1 VIKDGLTQ
9 YQMVL
14 FGGYMVDIRF
24 GKTLF
29 SLLCRVCRGSGT
41 LFSMNI
47 TIARLIDD
55 HRGIRENPAGRLIT
69 SPAGDRLRRDENGR
83 KHGYPLTS
91 VVLQTDW

>member
-55 HRGIRENPAGRLIT
+55 RRGIRVNPAGRLIT
-69 SPAGDRLRRDENGR
+69 SRPETGCVAMRTGASTAI
-83 KHGYPLTS
+83 P
-91 VVLQTDW
+91 